1 MRPRRGLDQRLKKGT
16 ATLDLWRRLVGEL
29 GGEVEITGR
38 GKPTRAVIPF
48 RNWIVVLDI
57 FTESHGSGSSTYTRV
72 RSLFQRQ
79 IPFRLRVTNRNL
91 FHRIAPL
98 VGFGGIP
105 IGYARLDQAVFVRS
119 DHPSHARAMLRG
131 TSLGAALIADP
142 RVKLL
147 VIDPGKRIRRETGDS
162 VGEVQLLR
170 AGQQKDLARLRSI
183 VELSMMTLDQ
193 LERLK
198 LATGNPV
205 EGVAI

>member
-1 MRPRRGLDQRLKKGT
+1 VRPRRRLGDRLKKGT
-16 ATLDLWRRLVGEL
+16 ATLELWRRLVGEL
-29 GGEVEITGR
+29 GGEVETTGR

-48 RNWIVVLDI
+48 RNWTVVLDI
-57 FTESHGSGSSTYTRV
+57 FTQSHGDSSSTYTRA

-79 IPFRLRVTNRNL
+79 IPFTLRVTKRNL
-91 FHRIAPL
+91 FHRFAPL
-98 VGFGGIP
+98 VGLRGISL
-105 IGYARLDQAVFVRS
+105 GYSRLDQAVFVRS

-142 RVKLL
+142 PGRLL
-147 VIDPGKRIRRETGDS
+147 VIDPGKRIRRVTGDS

-170 AGQQKDLARLRSI
+170 GGQQKDLARLRSI
-183 VELSMMTLDQ
+183 VQLSMATLDQ

-198 LATGNPV
+198 LATANPV